1 MATRPELVVRG
12 GRLADGGGGAPRQ
25 ADLLLGEG
33 RILAIGR
40 VEAAELPVLDAG
52 GALVA
57 PGFID
62 IHSHS
67 DFTLLLDPRA
77 VSALHQGVTTEVI
90 GNCGYGCFPLQRPAL
105 AGNAIYGF
113 DESLPLT
120 WSDAPGYMARLEAAR
135 PAVNVLT
142 LVPNGQLRLSALGMS
157 DRPSD
162 AAALDSMGQA
172 LEAGLEAGAWGYSTG
187 LEYPAEAACSE
198 EEIAHLC
205 RITARHGALYA
216 THTRD
221 RDAGA
226 LRAVEEALTTA
237 AKVGVRLQV
246 SHLLP
251 RSGQAIGDACVAAVE
266 RARAGGQDVAFDMHT
281 RLFGFTYL
289 AAALPSWA
297 QREGPEALRRHLSSP
312 ADRRRMAE
320 FRSILSAGKD
330 WSRVLLLDNDLWPA
344 YGRRDIAAI
353 AAERGQEPYDCVCD
367 LLLPAVERL
376 QSLMV
381 MIQAYSPAQQHAVFA
396 HPDCMP
402 ASDATTLAP
411 DGPLAGKV
419 FHGAYTWAAWFWRTM
434 VIETRRLSEGE
445 AIHKLTRQPADRLG
459 LSDRGRLEVGAR
471 ADLVVFDPAR
481 FGERGTTF
489 DPNQLAAGMRHVV
502 VNGRVTLADG
512 RLTGERA
519 GAVIRRGG

>member
-1 MATRPELVVRG
+1 MATRPDLVVRG
-12 GRLADGGGGAPRQ
+12 GRVADGDGGPPQ
-25 ADLLLGEG
+25 PADVVIGGG
-33 RILAIGR
+33 RILAVGA
-40 VEAAELPVLDAG
+40 VAESDLPTLDAG

-67 DFTLLLDPRA
+67 DYTLLVDPRA

-90 GNCGYGCFPLQRPAL
+90 GNCGYGCFPLHRPAL

-113 DESLPLT
+113 DDSVPLT
-120 WSDAPGYMARLEAAR
+120 WNDASGYLERLEQAR

-157 DRPSD
+157 DRPSSRD
-162 AAALDSMGQA
+162 ALERMCHG

-198 EEIAHLC
+198 AEIEQLC
-205 RITARHGALYA
+205 RVAARYDALYA

-226 LRAVEEALTTA
+226 LEAVQEALRTA
-237 AKVGVRLQV
+237 ARAGVRLQI

-251 RSGQAIGDACVAAVE
+251 RSGRAIGEACVEAVE
-266 RARAGGQDVAFDMHT
+266 RARAAGQDVAFDMHT

-297 QREGPEALRRHLSSP
+297 QAGGAAALRAHLASP
-312 ADRRRMAE
+312 SDRRRMAG
-320 FRSILSAGKD
+320 FRSILSAGAD
-330 WSRVLLLDNDLWPA
+330 WSRIVLLDNDLWPD
-344 YGRRDIAAI
+344 YGRRPIAAI
-353 AAERGQEPYDCVCD
+353 AAERRQEPFDCICD
-367 LLLPAVERL
+367 LLQPAVERL

-381 MIQAYSPAQQHAVFA
+381 MIQAYSPAQQHEVFA

-411 DGPLAGKV
+411 DGPLAKSV

-434 VIETRRLSEGE
+434 VVETGRLGEGD
-445 AIHKLTRQPADRLG
+445 AIHKLTGQPAARLG
-459 LSDRGRLEVGAR
+459 LADRGRLAPGYR
-471 ADLVVFDPAR
+471 ADLVVFDPSS
-481 FGERGTTF
+481 FGERGSTF
-489 DPNQLAAGMRHVV
+489 EPNRLATGMRHVL
-502 VNGRVTLADG
+502 VNGEATLTDG
-512 RLTGERA
+512 HLTGRRA
-519 GAVIRRGG
+519 GVVIRRGG

>member
-1 MATRPELVVRG
+1 MKTRPELVVRG
-12 GRLADGGGGAPRQ
+12 GRVADGEGGPPRRADVAIGGGRVLEVGEIA
-25 ADLLLGEG
+25 ADD
-33 RILAIGR
+33 
-40 VEAAELPVLDAG
+40 VPVLDAA

-67 DFTLLLDPRA
+67 DWTLLVDPRA

-90 GNCGYGCFPLQRPAL
+90 GNCGYGCFPLHRPAL

-113 DESLPLT
+113 DQSLPLT
-120 WSDAPGYMARLEAAR
+120 WRDAPGYLERLEQAR

-162 AAALDSMGQA
+162 RAALGSMCRE
-172 LEAGLEAGAWGYSTG
+172 LEAGLDAGAWGYSTG

-198 EEIAHLC
+198 EEIVALC
-205 RITARHGALYA
+205 EVAARRGALYA

-226 LRAVEEALTTA
+226 VEAVQEALRTA
-237 AKVGVRLQV
+237 ARAGVRLQI

-251 RSGQAIGDACVAAVE
+251 RSGQAVGEACVAAVE
-266 RARAGGQDVAFDMHT
+266 RARAAGQDVAFDMHT

-297 QREGPEALRRHLSSP
+297 QSGGAEALRAHLASP
-312 ADRRRMAE
+312 DDRRRMAD
-320 FRSILSAGKD
+320 FRSILSAGAD
-330 WSRVLLLDNDLWPA
+330 WTRVVLLDNELWPD

-353 AAERGQEPYDCVCD
+353 AAERGQEPFDCVCD
-367 LLLPAVERL
+367 LLQPAVERL
-376 QSLMV
+376 QTLMV
-381 MIQAYSPAQQHAVFA
+381 MIQAYSPAQQHDVFA

-411 DGPLAGKV
+411 DGPLGASV
-419 FHGAYTWAAWFWRTM
+419 FHGAYTWAAWFWRRM
-434 VIETRRLSEGE
+434 VVETKRLGEGE
-445 AIHKLTRQPADRLG
+445 AVRKLTAQPADRLG
-459 LSDRGRLEVGAR
+459 LADRGRLVPGGR
-471 ADLVVFDPAR
+471 ADLAIFDPLR
-481 FGERGTTF
+481 FGERGTTYE
-489 DPNQLAAGMRHVV
+489 PNRLAGGMLHVL
-502 VNGRVTLADG
+502 VNGEPALRDG
-512 RLTGERA
+512 ALTGRRS
-519 GAVIRRGG
+519 GSVIRRGD